1 MYAVHA
7 QYPARSCLCAFAD
20 ELFLCSWGVGLICAR
35 VCGVCVRARA
45 NAVGVG
51 ADVPCSLHVPS
62 SVCFSANDPNL
73 ISVQDSE
80 ATRATDTLEDPTVN
94 QKRNWKREKEKKE
107 RQIFSRGAQEPR
119 QRVTQR
125 LRIQG
130 LRETDGSTGHDGTS
144 RPSYCRLLPPASSS
158 TQTPP
163 APLPLAEHGLHHTH
177 TYTHSSHRNRNRH
190 S

>member
-73 ISVQDSE
+73 ISVHDSE
-80 ATRATDTLEDPTVN
+80 ATRATDTLKDPTVN
-94 QKRNWKREKEKKE
+94 QKGIGKGKRKKKRDKYFLEAHKNQDKESLKDCVYKVSEK
-107 RQIFSRGAQEPR
+107 QMGAQDTTGLPGPR
-119 QRVTQR
+119 TAVFYHQ
-125 LRIQG
+125 
-130 LRETDGSTGHDGTS
+130 H
-144 RPSYCRLLPPASSS
+144 PLLHRHLQHPY
-158 TQTPP
+158 
-163 APLPLAEHGLHHTH
+163 PLAEHGLHHTH